1 MARDRY
7 LTVHFNDGSKLSFEF
22 PEQTANVAARQM
34 KVSEFLT
41 SKHLVVEAEGSVL
54 LIPVTSIKYLA
65 INAADVVSG
74 KALAL
79 PKHAILGAHIRS

>member
-7 LTVHFNDGSKLSFEF
+7 LTVHFNDGSKLFFDF
-22 PEQTANVAARQM
+22 PEQTASVAARQI
-34 KVSEFLT
+34 KISEFLT

-54 LIPVTSIKYLA
+54 LIPVTSIKYIA
-65 INAADVVSG
+65 VNADTVSG